1 MAIFVVYSC
10 EKGDQTAI
18 IKVDDEVIT
27 LTSFKDQYQKHL
39 TSVLQEDNLLSR
51 YSFLNKLIDEK
62 LILRYAVLN
71 ELENDS
77 LYIKTVKDIYQQ
89 MLLNYYFDQK
99 INKNFMVTDLE
110 ARKFFTWQN
119 KRIHVRHLFSRS
131 QQKIMALQERLLSGN
146 ENWSTLALECFQDSI
161 LRSNGGDIGW
171 HDYDNL
177 DPVFAYHAYSLN
189 LGEISD
195 PVRTSDGYSI
205 IQLIN
210 IETNG
215 LLTENAFQLK
225 KEKLTDAVKY
235 FKQKQSLVN
244 VTDSTSISLNINFN
258 KNIVEQLH
266 SSIISTGS
274 NQIESLYKETL
285 VSYRNGSWSVLKS
298 LQKLS
303 SLSERQLSKI
313 ITPLDLEQSIIGL
326 ICREKFLNDAKK
338 KKIFQNIS
346 FDENFSAERDK
357 VMIKHVLDKLNKNK
371 IGNGIGIF
379 EEKYSF
385 FRDELMSNTIVMI
398 DSATVKRF
406 TL

>member
-27 LTSFKDQYQKHL
+27 LASFKNQYEKHL

-99 INKNFMVTDLE
+99 INKNFTVTDLE

-131 QQKIMALQERLLSGN
+131 QHKIMALQERLLSGN

-161 LRSNGGDIGW
+161 LRSSGGNIGW
-171 HDYDNL
+171 YDFNDL

>member
-10 EKGDQTAI
+10 DKGDQTAI

-146 ENWSTLALECFQDSI
+146 ESWSTLALECFQDSI
-161 LRSNGGDIGW
+161 LRSSGGNIGW
-171 HDYDNL
+171 HDFADL

-189 LGEISD
+189 PGEISD

-258 KNIVEQLH
+258 RNIVEQLH

-274 NQIESLYKETL
+274 DQIESLYKETL

-298 LQKLS
+298 LQRLS

-313 ITPLDLEQSIIGL
+313 ITPLDLEQSITGL

-346 FDENFSAERDK
+346 FDKNFSAERDK

>member
-27 LTSFKDQYQKHL
+27 LASFKNQYQKHL

-99 INKNFMVTDLE
+99 INKNFTVTDLE

-161 LRSNGGDIGW
+161 LRSSGGNIGW
-171 HDYDNL
+171 YDFNDL

-225 KEKLTDAVKY
+225 KEKVTDAVKY

>member
-27 LTSFKDQYQKHL
+27 LASFKNQYQKHL

-99 INKNFMVTDLE
+99 INKNFTVTDLE

-161 LRSNGGDIGW
+161 LRSSGGNIGW
-171 HDYDNL
+171 YDFNDL

>member
-18 IKVDDEVIT
+18 TKVDDEVIT
-27 LTSFKDQYQKHL
+27 LASFKNQYQKHL

-99 INKNFMVTDLE
+99 INKNFTVTDLE

-131 QQKIMALQERLLSGN
+131 QHKIMALQERLLSGN

-161 LRSNGGDIGW
+161 LRSSGGNIGW
-171 HDYDNL
+171 YDFNDL

>member
-27 LTSFKDQYQKHL
+27 LASFKNQYQKHL

-99 INKNFMVTDLE
+99 INKNFTVTDLE

-146 ENWSTLALECFQDSI
+146 ENWGTLALECFQDSI
-161 LRSNGGDIGW
+161 LRSSGGNIGW
-171 HDYDNL
+171 YDFNDL

-298 LQKLS
+298 LQRLS

-313 ITPLDLEQSIIGL
+313 ITPLDLEQSITGL